1 MNEMSTCELL
11 FKILKDQPARNVMGL
26 ALLFYNMYLCWR
38 RFYCECQ
45 VLKDVTNV
53 VNHEILLH
61 ELWYND
67 LYYMNNSKP
76 PYNIQYDNSYFNN
89 VLNSSKKLA
98 SFFFIILKLCT
109 LCDYIFYVKEGKIFA
124 FLHFHSFPSWWSSR
138 MRIKCSYIGIAKEKI
153 SMGKRWMILDSMYLY
168 TQCPSITYI
177 ATLS

>member
-1 MNEMSTCELL
+1 MLWTTKYYCMNYDTMIFITWIILNLL
-11 FKILKDQPARNVMGL
+11 TT
-26 ALLFYNMYLCWR
+26 YN
-38 RFYCECQ
+38 
-45 VLKDVTNV
+45 TN
-53 VNHEILLH
+53 
-61 ELWYND
+61 
-67 LYYMNNSKP
+67 
-76 PYNIQYDNSYFNN
+76 NSYFNN

-109 LCDYIFYVKEGKIFA
+109 LCDYIFYVKKGKIFA

-168 TQCPSITYI
+168 TYTQCPSITYI